1 MKSVKVTSP
10 PWKTALKVRIYG
22 ELISCVD
29 AARILGFPPK
39 HGSNIL
45 FQRKQFK
52 NFVVLDGNIAKE
64 YRIRGKP
71 ISNFVKLSDMPAMMH
86 LLGFSEVEVKKAMLD
101 FAPDEEEQIDI
112 PLSKDEDESSI
123 PPIRKRRL
131 HPEVAKEEGEEKKL
145 KAAEQILQDV
155 AAAYPDQV
163 KRVILQRLA
172 QKDIGDLLSL
182 V

>member
-10 PWKTALKVRIYG
+10 PWKISLKVRIYDD

-39 HGSNIL
+39 HGSNVL

-52 NFVVLDGNIAKE
+52 DFVVLDGNIAKE

-86 LLGFSEVEVKKAMLD
+86 LLGFSEAEVKKAMLD
-101 FAPDEEEQIDI
+101 FAPEEVVI
-112 PLSKDEDESSI
+112 PLSKDEDESSV
-123 PPIRKRRL
+123 PPFRKRRL
-131 HPEVAKEEGEEKKL
+131 PEMAKEGEEKKL

-172 QKDIGDLLSL
+172 QKDIADLISL
-182 V
+182 I

>member
-10 PWKTALKVRIYG
+10 PWKITLKVRVYG

-86 LLGFSEVEVKKAMLD
+86 LLGFSEVEIKKAMLD
-101 FAPDEEEQIDI
+101 FAPEEEEQIDI
-112 PLSKDEDESSI
+112 PLSKDEDESSV

-131 HPEVAKEEGEEKKL
+131 PEMAKEGEEKKL